1 MLSREKAQQY
11 LKDSLQNQRADF
23 REDQY
28 EAIDTVVNQRKKVLV
43 VQKTGWGKS
52 SVYFISTK
60 FLREQGS
67 GLTIIISPLLALMRN
82 QIDSAK
88 KLNLPFVEA
97 IKKIK
102 QNQAQKM
109 MNNAYHQA
117 KNLDGVFEVED
128 NIPDT
133 PVLLIDDV
141 IDSGWTVTVAS
152 ALLKQKGSGE
162 VFPASLATT
171 GKM

>member
-1 MLSREKAQQY
+1 MALEVLSRWEDAGWG
-11 LKDSLQNQRADF
+11 RVVADDKHQGEF
-23 REDQY
+23 SDQ
-28 EAIDTVVNQRKKVLV
+28 LV
-43 VQKTGWGKS
+43 DAFVEMVQKWNP
-52 SVYFISTK
+52 
-60 FLREQGS
+60 
-67 GLTIIISPLLALMRN
+67 SPAPQWITCIPSLNHPTLVPNFA
-82 QIDSAK
+82 QKVAK

>member
-60 FLREQGS
+60 FLREQG
-67 GLTIIISPLLALMRN
+67 
-82 QIDSAK
+82 
-88 KLNLPFVEA
+88 
-97 IKKIK
+97 KIGR
-102 QNQAQKM
+102 A
-109 MNNAYHQA
+109 H
-117 KNLDGVFEVED
+117 V
-128 NIPDT
+128 
-133 PVLLIDDV
+133 
-141 IDSGWTVTVAS
+141 
-152 ALLKQKGSGE
+152 
-162 VFPASLATT
+162 
-171 GKM
+171 

>member
-67 GLTIIISPLLALMRN
+67 GLTTTCTTN
-82 QIDSAK
+82 
-88 KLNLPFVEA
+88 
-97 IKKIK
+97 
-102 QNQAQKM
+102 
-109 MNNAYHQA
+109 
-117 KNLDGVFEVED
+117 
-128 NIPDT
+128 
-133 PVLLIDDV
+133 LLI
-141 IDSGWTVTVAS
+141 VTDNRS
-152 ALLKQKGSGE
+152 W
-162 VFPASLATT
+162 SLIMNYKT
-171 GKM
+171 